1 MYTKMSYE
9 NKLNKYLQKGGAGT
23 IPVDPLQQVKQ
34 DAALNRKIQI
44 YVKLMLLND
53 SILEEIEEVEN
64 ENEDQFTPMMTSLA
78 AMIGLFARNFT
89 NTITRLL
96 QTLGLYTPQNYQA
109 MLVWVHSEV
118 DRLRSLE
125 A

>member
-1 MYTKMSYE
+1 MSYE

-78 AMIGLFARNFT
+78 SMIGLFARNFT

-96 QTLGLYTPQNYQA
+96 ETLGLYTPENYQA
-109 MLVWVHSEV
+109 MLLWVHSEV

>member
-1 MYTKMSYE
+1 MNYKY
-9 NKLNKYLQKGGAGT
+9 KLNKYLQKGGAGIAV

-34 DAALNRKIQI
+34 NAALNRKIRI

-53 SILEEIEEVEN
+53 SILQEINEVENEN
-64 ENEDQFTPMMTSLA
+64 ENEDQFTPMMGPLA
-78 AMIGLFARNFT
+78 GMIGLFATNFT

-96 QTLGLYTPQNYQA
+96 QAIGLYTPQNLQT
-109 MLVWVHSEV
+109 MIQWVRSEV
-118 DRLRSLE
+118 DRLRTLE